1 MDISLILKLTGVGIL
16 VSVASQILKKSGHD
30 EQATFVC
37 VAGIAVAVLM
47 TVGKLSEAVDT
58 VREVFSL

>member
-1 MDISLILKLTGVGIL
+1 MDISLILKLTGLGIL

-37 VAGIAVAVLM
+37 VAGIAVALIM
-47 TVGKLSEAVDT
+47 TVGKIGEVVDT
-58 VREVFSL
+58 VKEVFSL

>member
-1 MDISLILKLTGVGIL
+1 MDISLILKLTGLGIL

-37 VAGIAVAVLM
+37 VAGIAVALIM
-47 TVGKLSEAVDT
+47 TVGKIGEVVDA